1 MGKLEELLE
10 KRNVEIELERKAKEA
25 EKAKIEL
32 DNELAIKERQRNEA
46 RENADSINY
55 TESVGLGILYGIIG
69 AFIGFLGG
77 GLVGFVLWLV
87 FVLFG
92 MDKDNDSIIGIVGV
106 IGLIL
111 GLAGGYWMGF
121 DERRVKK

>member
-10 KRNVEIELERKAKEA
+10 KRNIELELERKAKEA
-25 EKAKIEL
+25 EKARREL

-46 RENADSINY
+46 REKADSINY
-55 TESVGLGILYGIIG
+55 SESVGMGILYGIIG

-77 GLVGFVLWLV
+77 GLLGFVLWLV

-92 MDKDNDSIIGIVGV
+92 MDNNNDTIIGIVGV
-106 IGLIL
+106 LGLIIGGL
-111 GLAGGYWMGF
+111 GGFWMGF
-121 DERRVKK
+121 DERRKK